1 MAVEKAKNV
10 PPFVLWCSATI
21 PTAFDDSMS
30 YYEALCALYK
40 WVQDNIINVVNN
52 NADILKEYV
61 KMVDDLKAYVDNYFE
76 NLDVQEEINNKL
88 DEMAEG
94 GQLAGIIAQFLEMSP
109 VFAYGTIAEM
119 AAAENLSNGSIARVL

>member
-40 WVQDNIINVVNN
+40 FIQDNLVESINN
-52 NADILKEYV
+52 NATLL
-61 KMVDDLKAYVDNYFE
+61 MRQSRTWL
-76 NLDVQEEINNKL
+76 L
-88 DEMAEG
+88 
-94 GQLAGIIAQFLEMSP
+94 
-109 VFAYGTIAEM
+109 
-119 AAAENLSNGSIARVL
+119 